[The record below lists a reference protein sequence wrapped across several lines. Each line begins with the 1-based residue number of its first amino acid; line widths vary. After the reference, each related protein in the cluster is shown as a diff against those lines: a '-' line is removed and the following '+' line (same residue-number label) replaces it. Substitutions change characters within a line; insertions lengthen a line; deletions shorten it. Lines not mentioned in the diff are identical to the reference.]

1 MQNLYNDLDPSQQ
14 MLQKALKKVEVSDR
28 PSPPLEGTR
37 THSIKIPAQIAI
49 DTNINAE
56 SLSAQVSDDLTI
68 MQVASPL
75 PQVEVGDKTVWQILP
90 PSSQASPPALDKSDA
105 RSLLSQKPGEVK
117 RSESLSQPTQTV
129 QAESLTPNTA
139 QSSQDI
145 SKNLN
150 TEGVTGDQNHNN
162 NTIQYSD
169 SAIAPTEQ
177 TIIQY
182 SDSAIHNPAQTVYQ
196 AITPLSI
203 DLDRTA
209 YQLGRSQSPQSSTLA
224 TVPKNRAH
232 IQLFHPSIFRD
243 MFRAS
248 GSFASRFRSIT
259 EQFFHSIWR
268 KIDLQQLRSHFYQG
282 RQAVVK
288 NLKQPTSSR
297 INPSTP
303 NAIASQAQPSLEQ
316 YQKKLRELDLCR
328 LAFAKELARNGKLR
342 DAIALA
348 EQISQ
353 TSHFFKDAQKLI
365 QSWK

>member
-1 MQNLYNDLDPSQQ
+1 MQNLYNELDPSQQ

-28 PSPPLEGTR
+28 PSPPLEGTK

-75 PQVEVGDKTVWQILP
+75 PQVEVGDKTEWQIL

-105 RSLLSQKPGEVK
+105 RSGEVK
-117 RSESLSQPTQTV
+117 RSESLSQPTPTV
-129 QAESLTPNTA
+129 QAESLTPNNA

-150 TEGVTGDQNHNN
+150 TEGVTGDQNHNK

-203 DLDRTA
+203 DLDQTA

-224 TVPKNRAH
+224 TVPKNQAH

-268 KIDLQQLRSHFYQG
+268 KIDLQQLRSRFYQG